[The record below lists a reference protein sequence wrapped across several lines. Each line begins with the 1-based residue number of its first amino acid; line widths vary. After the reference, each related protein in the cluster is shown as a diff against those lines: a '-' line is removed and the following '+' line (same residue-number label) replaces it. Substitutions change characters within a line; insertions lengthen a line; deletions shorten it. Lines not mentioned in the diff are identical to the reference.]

1 MSDFPPSG
9 FEMTIGELVCHA
21 AAKYGEKSA
30 VLSNVES
37 RVLTFDEIGKAVAST
52 SGWLMAKGVKRGD
65 RLCFFSSADPAA
77 MILFWS
83 AACVGAISVPVDP
96 LLGTSS
102 VDYILRHADPKYIF
116 CDSSMVDKCLTATQS
131 GERIIP
137 ISSCFSSAAEIPR
150 NEYLYDTFSGECM
163 TTPGDPAVIL
173 YTSGSMGHPKGVL
186 LSHGA
191 LCRSGALMGDFYQW
205 DSGDVFLNLAEL
217 HTMSG
222 LRNSCIT
229 PLFAGCAVWKP
240 PGESTRPVFSV
251 VEEIRG
257 GGCTLLGCGPMFIK
271 QLRMFEDRIDSSALR
286 SLRAFLCTGSALDP
300 GLARWAYDHYGIP
313 VLNYYGLTETTGFC
327 AGHSF
332 ESFLENT
339 GGIGLPVGASIDIV
353 DENQGLVPGGQAG
366 EIRISGPNLML
377 GYYREPELTAE
388 VLCERG
394 FLTGD
399 TGFLAADGS
408 IFLAGR
414 KRNFIKTAGTELVHF
429 EEVEMELEQ
438 HPMVKEAGVCSFVS
452 GLGEER
458 LAAFVVPTAYISSS
472 MSFFNTLREFT
483 GHRLGHHKVPS
494 LFHIVSELPRNS
506 SGKLRRTELKG
517 VLTGVRLS

>member
-1 MSDFPPSG
+1 MSDFPTSG
-9 FEMTIGELVCHA
+9 FKMTIGELVCHA
-21 AAKYGEKSA
+21 AAKFGEKSA

-37 RVLTFDEIGKAVAST
+37 RVLTFDEIGKAVANT

-65 RLCFFSSADPAA
+65 RLCFFPSADPAA

-83 AACVGAISVPVDP
+83 AASVGAISVPIDP
-96 LLGTSS
+96 SLGTSS

-116 CDSSMVDKCLTATQS
+116 CDSSLVDKCLTATQS
-131 GERIIP
+131 GDRIIP
-137 ISSCFSSAAEIPR
+137 ISSCFSGEAPIPR
-150 NEYLYDTFSGECM
+150 TFSGECM
-163 TTPGDPAVIL
+163 AAPGDPAVIL
-173 YTSGSMGHPKGVL
+173 YTSGSTGHPKGVL
-186 LSHGA
+186 LSHGS
-191 LCRSGALMGDFYQW
+191 LCRSGALMADFYQW

-229 PLFAGCAVWKP
+229 PLFAGCAVWKSP
-240 PGESTRPVFSV
+240 NESTRSVFSV
-251 VEEIRG
+251 VEEIRS

-286 SLRAFLCTGSALDP
+286 SLRALLCTGSALDP
-300 GLARWAYDHYGIP
+300 GLARWSYDHYGIP

-332 ESFLENT
+332 ESFLENS

-353 DENQGLVPGGQAG
+353 DENQWRVPGGEAG

-377 GYYREPELTAE
+377 GYYREPELTAQ
-388 VLCERG
+388 VLGEQG

-399 TGFLAADGS
+399 TGFLAADGF
-408 IFLAGR
+408 IFLVGR
-414 KRNFIKTAGTELVHF
+414 KRNFIKTASTELVHF
-429 EEVEMELEQ
+429 EEVEMELER
-438 HPMVKEAGVCSFVS
+438 HPLVKEAGVCGFVS

-458 LAAFVVPTAYISSS
+458 LAAFVVPEADISSS
-472 MSFFNTLREFT
+472 MSFFNTLREFV

-494 LFHIVSELPRNS
+494 VFHIVSELPRNS

-517 VLTGVRLS
+517 VLTGVRSS